1 MDDYGGASPA
11 PYGGGRGGTIKLV
24 CDICG
29 AAEEYNPDDAEDGFF
44 SCRQCSAVHT
54 STQATAADPEDFQN
68 IGNMSFHRVSQ
79 SAKPR
84 TPAPYKT
91 PFHAPHA
98 PAAPAFN
105 GFDEPSEPRDFVS
118 GDEAWRDPEELAD
131 RVRWRYVQGLQVI
144 LQRQLEVL
152 VERYRVGALV
162 CGVAGT
168 VWVRWVATSKV
179 FDEMWAR
186 KVFAEDEAAQRLKY
200 SARRG
205 EPIPQEVKLEPED
218 EVLLPK
224 DRRRVEF
231 IFQRSLRMMLPV
243 YSTLSVC
250 FLACHIARE
259 AILPTDIY
267 RWAMEG
273 KLPYMAAFTEV
284 DKLLGSSLKHCPL
297 NPRQLFRPIR
307 VIGTWQ
313 LEAAAGS
320 VAEKIG
326 LQLPSVNFYAI
337 AQRYL
342 NELSL
347 PTERILPHACRIYE
361 WVMPAELWLS
371 SNPARP
377 PTRVCVMAILIVSL
391 RVLYNI
397 NGQGIWEEI
406 CEAGRNA
413 GGSDPDAN
421 LPPSMKSNGNNS
433 EEFGTRE
440 LLRTLADAYDKID
453 VAHDY
458 SKDLHSYLKYCKD
471 VVFPGIACSVEEE
484 HLIEIFQDMYKG
496 REGENPK
503 ERMEEMRTRN
513 GANKRDRDG
522 TFVDAR
528 CFSSSSGIQR
538 IKSEMEDRGFCYMPP
553 RKGIRSGGYLHYRRK
568 TITGSLVCVGHADY
582 YMLIRV
588 FAKLA
593 EVDVRIMHTS
603 VLKLERRLAW
613 IEQRIGKSLD
623 ALQNLPS

>member
-496 REGENPK
+496 REVMHPTWSGCQLLFFF
-503 ERMEEMRTRN
+503 
-513 GANKRDRDG
+513 A
-522 TFVDAR
+522 
-528 CFSSSSGIQR
+528 SSG
-538 IKSEMEDRGFCYMPP
+538 
-553 RKGIRSGGYLHYRRK
+553 
-568 TITGSLVCVGHADY
+568 
-582 YMLIRV
+582 
-588 FAKLA
+588 
-593 EVDVRIMHTS
+593 
-603 VLKLERRLAW
+603 
-613 IEQRIGKSLD
+613 
-623 ALQNLPS
+623 

>member
-1 MDDYGGASPA
+1 MDDDGAASPVHH
-11 PYGGGRGGTIKLV
+11 GGGGNIRLV
-24 CDICG
+24 CESCG
-29 AAEEYNPDDAEDGFF
+29 YPDEYSPDDAEDGFF
-44 SCRQCSAVHT
+44 SCRQCSNVHT
-54 STQATAADPEDFQN
+54 STQATAADPDDFKEIVN
-68 IGNMSFHRVSQ
+68 RSSFRISQ
-79 SAKPR
+79 PAKPR
-84 TPAPYKT
+84 TPYRT

-118 GDEAWRDPEELAD
+118 GDEEAWRDPEELAN

-144 LQRQLEVL
+144 LQRQLQVL

-168 VWVRWVATSKV
+168 AWVRWVAASKV

-186 KVFAEDEAAQRLKY
+186 KVLAEDEAAQRLKY
-200 SARRG
+200 SAPGG
-205 EPIPQEVKLEPED
+205 EQIPQEVKLELED
-218 EVLLPK
+218 EVFLPK

-231 IFQRSLRMMLPV
+231 IFLRSLRMMLPV

-259 AILPTDIY
+259 AVLPADIY
-267 RWAMEG
+267 RWALEG
-273 KLPYMAAFTEV
+273 KLPYVAAFTEV
-284 DKLLGSSLKHCPL
+284 DKLLGTPIKHCPL
-297 NPRQLFRPIR
+297 NARQLFRPVR
-307 VIGTWQ
+307 VIGIWQ
-313 LEAAAGS
+313 LEAAAAS
-320 VAEKIG
+320 IAQRIG

-342 NELSL
+342 NKLSL
-347 PTERILPHACRIYE
+347 PIEKILPHACRIYE
-361 WVMPAELWLS
+361 WAMPAELWLS

-377 PTRVCVMAILIVSL
+377 PTQVCVMAILIVSL
-391 RVLYNI
+391 RLLYNI

-406 CEAGRNA
+406 CEAGRDA
-413 GGSDPDAN
+413 GGSGPDAN
-421 LPPSMKSNGNNS
+421 LPPSMKPNGDTS
-433 EEFGTRE
+433 EEFGTKE
-440 LLRTLADAYDKID
+440 LLCTLADAYDNID

-496 REGENPK
+496 RTGENPK
-503 ERMEEMRTRN
+503 AHTEEMRTTN
-513 GANKRDRDG
+513 GVNKRGRDG
-522 TFVDAR
+522 TFVGAR
-528 CFSSSSGIQR
+528 CFSSAPGIQR
-538 IKSEMEDRGFCYMPP
+538 IKSEMEDRGFCYVPP
-553 RKGIRSGGYLHYRRK
+553 RKVLKSDGYLHYRRK

-582 YMLIRV
+582 YMLIRA

-603 VLKLERRLAW
+603 VLKLERRLAQ
-613 IEQRIGKSLD
+613 IEQRVGKSLD

>member
-1 MDDYGGASPA
+1 MDNDGGASPVHH
-11 PYGGGRGGTIKLV
+11 GGGGIIRVV
-24 CDICG
+24 CESCG
-29 AAEEYNPDDAEDGFF
+29 NPDEYSPDDAEDGFF
-44 SCRQCSAVHT
+44 SCRQCSNVHT
-54 STQATAADPEDFQN
+54 STQATAADPDDFQE
-68 IGNMSFHRVSQ
+68 IVKSSFRITQ
-79 SAKPR
+79 PAKPR
-84 TPAPYKT
+84 TPYRT

-118 GDEAWRDPEELAD
+118 GDEEAWRDPEELAN

-168 VWVRWVATSKV
+168 VWVRWVAASKV

-186 KVFAEDEAAQRLKY
+186 KVLAEDEAAQRLKC
-200 SARRG
+200 SAPG
-205 EPIPQEVKLEPED
+205 EVKLELED

-231 IFQRSLRMMLPV
+231 IFLRSLRMMLPV

-259 AILPTDIY
+259 AVLPADIY
-267 RWAMEG
+267 RWALEG
-273 KLPYMAAFTEV
+273 KLPYVAAFTEV
-284 DKLLGSSLKHCPL
+284 DKLLGTPIKHCPL
-297 NPRQLFRPIR
+297 NARQLFRPVR
-307 VIGTWQ
+307 VIGIWQ
-313 LEAAAGS
+313 LEAAAAS
-320 VAEKIG
+320 IAQRIG

-347 PTERILPHACRIYE
+347 PIEKILPHACRIYE
-361 WVMPAELWLS
+361 WAMPAELWLS
-371 SNPARP
+371 SNPARAP
-377 PTRVCVMAILIVSL
+377 AQVCVMAILIVSL
-391 RVLYNI
+391 RLLYNI

-406 CEAGRNA
+406 CEAGRDA
-413 GGSDPDAN
+413 GGSGPDAD
-421 LPPSMKSNGNNS
+421 LPPSMKPNGDTS
-433 EEFGTRE
+433 EEFGTKE
-440 LLRTLADAYDKID
+440 LLCTLADAYDNID

-458 SKDLHSYLKYCKD
+458 SKDLYSYLKYCKD

-496 REGENPK
+496 QTSENPK
-503 ERMEEMRTRN
+503 AHMEEMRTTN
-513 GANKRDRDG
+513 GVNKRDRDG
-522 TFVDAR
+522 TFVGAR
-528 CFSSSSGIQR
+528 CFSSAPGIQR
-538 IKSEMEDRGFCYMPP
+538 IKSEMEDRGFCYIPP
-553 RKGIRSGGYLHYRRK
+553 RKVLKSDGYLHYRRK

-582 YMLIRV
+582 YMLIRA

-603 VLKLERRLAW
+603 VLKLERRLAQ